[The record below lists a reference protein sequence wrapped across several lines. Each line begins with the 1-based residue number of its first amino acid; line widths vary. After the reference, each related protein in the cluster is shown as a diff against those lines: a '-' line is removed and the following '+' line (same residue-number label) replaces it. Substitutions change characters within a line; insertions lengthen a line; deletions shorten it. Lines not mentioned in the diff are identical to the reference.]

1 MALEVRLPVFE
12 GPLDL
17 LLHLIEKNQLNI
29 YDIPIF
35 EVTKQYLEYLRQMNE
50 MNMEIASEFVVMAA
64 TLINIKARMLLP
76 AAQKKRRGGRTNTP

>member
-76 AAQKKRRGGRTNTP
+76 AAQKNEGSAGGADC